1 MMVQDVLRRFAQI
14 AGATCAL
21 GLVLGSAHA
30 IDLRKDL
37 SEAQFNAAGLSKL
50 ESTELD
56 ELQRLINATPSQTVS
71 TTPLTPMPA
80 TAASENSPDWRPAP
94 ADSER
99 KTIETEITDAF
110 QGLFGNTKIM
120 LSNGQ
125 IWQQTDG
132 DTFNRTLRDK
142 RVRIKPGIL
151 GRWRLQFRENN
162 LSFPVKRIK

>member
-37 SEAQFNAAGLSKL
+37 SETQFNAAGLSKL
-50 ESTELD
+50 DSAEVD
-56 ELQRLINATPSQTVS
+56 ELQRLINVTPSQPAS
-71 TTPLTPMPA
+71 AAPSTPMPA
-80 TAASENSPDWRPAP
+80 TAATENSPDWRPA
-94 ADSER
+94 AAESER
-99 KTIETEITDAF
+99 KTIETEVTEAF
-110 QGLFGNTKIM
+110 QGLFGNSKIV

-132 DTFNRTLRDK
+132 DTFNRKLRDN

-151 GRWRLQFRENN
+151 GRWRLQFSENN